1 MKTNLNTWII
11 SLLFLTLITGYSTAK
26 GTSEDMMTEPA
37 PQSAEME
44 KTEHVDAD
52 EFQNYIS
59 KGNHLLLDV
68 RTDGEYRDG
77 HIADSL
83 LIPVQELEERLT
95 EIEEWKDQTVLV
107 YCRSGNRS
115 RSASDILEEAGFM
128 NIINLDTGVRGW
140 SASGRELV
148 TE

>member
-1 MKTNLNTWII
+1 MAE
-11 SLLFLTLITGYSTAK
+11 S
-26 GTSEDMMTEPA
+26 A
-37 PQSAEME
+37 PQSAEMG
-44 KTEHVDAD
+44 KTEYVDAD